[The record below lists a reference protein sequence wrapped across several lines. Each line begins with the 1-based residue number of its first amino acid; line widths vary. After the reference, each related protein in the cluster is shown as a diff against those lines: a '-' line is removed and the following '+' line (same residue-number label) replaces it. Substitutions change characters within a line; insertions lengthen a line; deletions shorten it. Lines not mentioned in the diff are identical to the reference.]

1 MEACRRRAE
10 AAGAEVLCL
19 HTDRFMTAAVAIYTA
34 MGFRRAPAFDFD
46 ATSRFALG
54 GVRPVPVLGY
64 RLDLSRR
71 RRDEPAG
78 TSTRPPPSRSR
89 R

>member
-1 MEACRRRAE
+1 
-10 AAGAEVLCL
+10 
-19 HTDRFMTAAVAIYTA
+19 AVAIYAA

-64 RLDLSRR
+64 RLDLSRHHHEEHAMDPQPTR
-71 RRDEPAG
+71 S
-78 TSTRPPPSRSR
+78 TS
-89 R
+89 

>member
-1 MEACRRRAE
+1 MTTTTATGVEVR
-10 AAGAEVLCL
+10 AAGRAVPA
-19 HTDRFMTAAVAIYTA
+19 HRQFMTAAVAIYAA

-64 RLDLSRR
+64 RLDLSRQHR
-71 RRDEPAG
+71 PGLAG
-78 TSTRPPPSRSR
+78 QPTRSTS
-89 R
+89 